1 MPFPVV
7 PSPEAIASHFIGALQ
22 RSVRL
27 ETPYRRWALTDSF
40 PEALS
45 AAVALLP
52 IVPPMLGATDGTRDA
67 YNARRTFFTPK
78 LRSEYPTCENLCQAL
93 MRPDVARQLSQTLEF
108 DADGTFVRVEY
119 IQDTDGM
126 WLEPHRDVPEK
137 IFSMVLY
144 LCTGP
149 HTKDWG
155 TDIYDDN
162 KQWVGRSSSEFNTS
176 AIFKAGR
183 NTWHGFDK
191 RPIIGV
197 RRLME
202 INYVRD
208 WRDRDQL
215 SFPDTPVSTH

>member
-1 MPFPVV
+1 MAYPFV
-7 PSPEAIASHFIGALQ
+7 PAPETIASHFIGAL
-22 RSVRL
+22 RRCVRL
-27 ETPYRRWALTDSF
+27 ETPYRRWSMTDAF

-45 AAVALLP
+45 TAILILP
-52 IVPPMLGATDGTRDA
+52 IAPPMLGATDGTRNA
-67 YNARRTFFTPK
+67 YNARRTFFTPD
-78 LRSEYPTCENLCQAL
+78 LRSQFPVCENLCQAL
-93 MRPDVARQLSQTLEF
+93 MRTDVARQFERTLEV
-108 DADGTFVRVEY
+108 DAHGTFVRVEY
-119 IQDTDGM
+119 IQDTDGA

-149 HTKDWG
+149 NAKDWG
-155 TDIYDDN
+155 TDIYDDD
-162 KQWVGRSSSEFNTS
+162 KQSVGRSSAEFNS
-176 AIFKAGR
+176 AAIFKAGR

-191 RPIIGV
+191 RPIVGV

-215 SFPDTPVSTH
+215 AFPDAPVSTR

>member
-1 MPFPVV
+1 MKYPFV
-7 PSPEAIASHFIGALQ
+7 PAPETIASHFIGALR

-27 ETPYRRWALTDSF
+27 ETPYRRWALTNAF

-45 AAVALLP
+45 TAILILP
-52 IVPPMLGATDGTRDA
+52 IAPPMLGATDGTRNT
-67 YNARRTFFTPK
+67 YNERRTFFTPE
-78 LRSEYPTCENLCQAL
+78 LRSQFSVCENICEAL
-93 MRPDVARQLSQTLEF
+93 MRPEVARQLSQTLEF
-108 DADGTFVRVEY
+108 DADGTYLRVEY
-119 IQDTDGM
+119 MQDTDGM

-149 HTKDWG
+149 HAKDWG
-155 TDIYDDN
+155 TDIYDDE
-162 KQWVGRSSSEFNTS
+162 KRWVGRSAAEFNTA

-208 WRDRDQL
+208 WRDREQL